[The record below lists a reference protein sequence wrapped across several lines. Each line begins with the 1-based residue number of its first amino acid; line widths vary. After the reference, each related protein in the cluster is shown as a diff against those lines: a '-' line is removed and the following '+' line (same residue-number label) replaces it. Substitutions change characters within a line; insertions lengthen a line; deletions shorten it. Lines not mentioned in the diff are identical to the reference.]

1 MKYDE
6 VQIYEKNDTGT
17 EKSNLSATVLCGDRL
32 VDLGSVDK
40 SLQGLPVKSKGTTTK
55 FLTIQV
61 GTEA

>member
-6 VQIYEKNDTGT
+6 AQIYEKNDTGT
-17 EKSNLSATVLCGDRL
+17 EKSALPAAVLCGNRL

-40 SLQGLPVKSKGTTTK
+40 CLQGLPVKSKVTTTK
-55 FLTIQV
+55 FLTIRG